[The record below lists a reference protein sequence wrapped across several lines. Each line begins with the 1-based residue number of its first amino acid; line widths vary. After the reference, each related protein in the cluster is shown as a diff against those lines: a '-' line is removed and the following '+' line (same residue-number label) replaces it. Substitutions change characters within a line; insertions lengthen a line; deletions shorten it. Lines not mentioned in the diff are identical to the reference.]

1 MKGAFPAF
9 ASPYSSGKTWLASL
23 DKLDAMR
30 PVKVV
35 GSHGEMGDASLISE
49 YRNYLRAVQS
59 RVAQLKSSGVS
70 VTDASKTLTAEFEA
84 KYPNWSAPARIAG
97 AVQAF
102 YNE

>member
-1 MKGAFPAF
+1 
-9 ASPYSSGKTWLASL
+9 
-23 DKLDAMR
+23 
-30 PVKVV
+30 
-35 GSHGEMGDASLISE
+35 
-49 YRNYLRAVQS
+49 
-59 RVAQLKSSGVS
+59 VS